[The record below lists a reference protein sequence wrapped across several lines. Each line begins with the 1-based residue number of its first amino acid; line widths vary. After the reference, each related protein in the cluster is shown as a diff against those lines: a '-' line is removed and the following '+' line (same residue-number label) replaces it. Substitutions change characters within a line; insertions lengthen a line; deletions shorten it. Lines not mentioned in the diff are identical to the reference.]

1 MSATRNPFYQLPGG
15 ADLPGDVRV
24 SDTADA
30 TKTAAGGWAASPAAV
45 EGAVSEMKISAETGS
60 ISSIS
65 DTDIFWQK
73 FGKIVIL
80 SGYNILISLSP
91 WGFAD
96 IANLPFKN
104 KGHDIYAPVQL
115 ARNDNAGA
123 KQNSIFIYTTG
134 EKLSV
139 HNWGNDTFNDVSIA
153 FQLVYICE

>member
-1 MSATRNPFYQLPGG
+1 MSATRNPYYQLPGG

-30 TKTAAGGWAASPAAV
+30 TKTAAEGWAASPA
-45 EGAVSEMKISAETGS
+45 AVSEMKISAETGS

-65 DTDIFWQK
+65 GTDILWQK

-104 KGHDIYAPVQL
+104 KGSDIYAPVQL
-115 ARNDNAGA
+115 ARNDKAGA
-123 KQNSIFIYTTG
+123 KQNSIFIYTSG

-139 HNWGNDTFNDVSIA
+139 HNWGSDNFNDVSIA

>member
-1 MSATRNPFYQLPGG
+1 MSSTRNPYYQLPGG

-30 TKTAAGGWAASPAAV
+30 TKTAADGWAASPAAV
-45 EGAVSEMKISAETGS
+45 AEMKISAETGS

-65 DTDIFWQK
+65 GTDILWQK

-104 KGHDIYAPVQL
+104 KGSDIYAPVQL
-115 ARNDNAGA
+115 ARNDKAGA
-123 KQNSIFIYTTG
+123 KQNSIFIYTSG

-139 HNWGNDTFNDVSIA
+139 HNWGSDNFNDVSIA